1 MNAVF
6 FSNQCLIRG
15 FRVNPPPLHKTVKL
29 PVNNICYNC
38 SNRIASSVTGA
49 LLESLIRVKKMSVP
63 SESDH
68 SPHLEITSLGG
79 LRFSLG
85 GKPLEALTSR
95 PAQALLVYLARRG
108 EPASRILLAE
118 LIWPERAPENAL
130 GNLRVTLHR
139 LRSLLGDLLEG
150 QHELV
155 WLKGES
161 VCLDV
166 AVLEERLFEDQL
178 EQAVDLYKGDFL
190 AGFYL
195 GGSRAFEDWQAEEA
209 ECLRGEVLS
218 ACQRLVYQH
227 TEAGAYE
234 KAIQYAKHLLEL
246 DPFHEPAQRQ
256 LMRLL
261 TLTGQRG
268 AALAGFE
275 RYRKLLG
282 EKAGTEP
289 DPATVE
295 LYTQVKAGLIRPE
308 PASMEW
314 KAPVKVGLSAEEPAL
329 PHPANVLVG
338 RQDELAYLQAQLANP
353 DCRLLTLVGPGG
365 IGKTRLAQ
373 EAARLQE
380 VRFTD
385 GIFFAA
391 LAGVADD
398 EAFLLQL
405 SQTLRFSP
413 LAAGDLFQQVQQ
425 FLQNK
430 TMLIVLDNFEQLL
443 PKGEQAWEKEAENAV
458 RLISRLLKSAPAL
471 KLLVTSRERLR
482 LEEEWLLPL
491 RGLGLTSEAAAFFAQ
506 AAQRLQPG
514 FHLAGSLAEVN
525 EICSLTGGA
534 PLALEMAAAWTPLL
548 SCRQIA
554 DKIRENLDFLSNQ
567 RLDAPDRQRSVRAL
581 FEYSWRSLSL
591 EEKRLFSWL
600 SVFHGGGRLEEV
612 LAVTGADPGLL
623 LRLADKS
630 LIQVDSLGHY
640 DLHELMR
647 QYARERLQ
655 AAGELPEAARRHFET
670 YLELAERADG
680 KLRQAGQEEWLSR
693 LEAERQNLAAALDW
707 GFYHQPDP
715 HLPARLALALG
726 WFWRIRSHTWDAHHW
741 LDQALGLEGLEAAER
756 AALLIFAGM
765 VSWMQGDF
773 ACARQHLEESRKLW
787 GSTSDHLGL
796 AYSLHH
802 LGMTSFQQDEFAQ
815 ARDYLQSSLEL
826 FTEQGDEWGRAFSLG
841 WLGKSYDALGEPDQA
856 EAASQECLVIYR
868 KIGDRFGLALFLSNE
883 AWRLLK
889 NGELE
894 QARGLAEEA
903 CVLRREIGHQHSLA
917 EALSMLGEIAAKSG
931 EREKARDYYRQAQ
944 AIYDNL
950 GNLHYVEELERVIE
964 ELGS

>member
-1 MNAVF
+1 
-6 FSNQCLIRG
+6 
-15 FRVNPPPLHKTVKL
+15 
-29 PVNNICYNC
+29 
-38 SNRIASSVTGA
+38 
-49 LLESLIRVKKMSVP
+49 MSVP
-63 SESDH
+63 SESDR
-68 SPHLEITSLGG
+68 SSCLEITTLGG
-79 LRFSLG
+79 LRFGLG

-108 EPASRILLAE
+108 EPVPRTLLAE
-118 LIWPERAPENAL
+118 LIWPERAPEKAL

-139 LRSLLGDLLEG
+139 LRSLLGSLLEG
-150 QHELV
+150 QHDFA
-155 WLKGES
+155 WLKAES

-166 AVLEERLFEDQL
+166 TALEEQLFADQL

-195 GGSRAFEDWQAEEA
+195 GGSRPFEDWQVEEA

-218 ACQRLVYQH
+218 ACQRLVHQY
-227 TEAGAYE
+227 TEASAYE
-234 KAIQYAKHLLEL
+234 KAIQYARRLLEL
-246 DPFHEPAQRQ
+246 DPLHEPAQRQ

-268 AALAGFE
+268 VALAGFE
-275 RYRKLLG
+275 RYRKLLR

-289 DPATVE
+289 DTATVE

-308 PASMEW
+308 PAPMERRI
-314 KAPVKVGLSAEEPAL
+314 PIKVGISKGEPAL

-338 RQDELAYLQAQLANP
+338 RLDELAYLQAQLANP

-380 VRFTD
+380 GRFA
-385 GIFFAA
+385 GGVYFAA
-391 LAGVADD
+391 LAGAADG

-405 SQTLRFSP
+405 TQTLGFSP

-425 FLQNK
+425 FLQHK

-443 PKGEQAWEKEAENAV
+443 PKDGQAWEKEAENAV

-514 FHLAGSLAEVN
+514 FRLAGSLAEVN

-534 PLALEMAAAWTPLL
+534 PLALEMAAAWTPLM

-600 SVFHGGGRLEEV
+600 SVFRGGGRLEEV

-630 LIQVDSLGHY
+630 LIQVDSLGRY

-655 AAGELPEAARRHFET
+655 AAGELAEADQRHFET

-693 LEAERQNLAAALDW
+693 LEAERENLVAACDW
-707 GFYHQPDP
+707 SFYHQSNP
-715 HLPARLALALG
+715 HLPARLVLALG

-741 LDQALGLEGLEAAER
+741 LTQALRLEGLEAAER
-756 AALLIFAGM
+756 AALLSFTGM
-765 VSWMQGDF
+765 ISWMQGDF
-773 ACARQHLEESRKLW
+773 ASARQRLEESRKLW
-787 GSTSDHLGL
+787 ENTSERLGL
-796 AYSLHH
+796 AYCLHH
-802 LGMTSFQQDEFAQ
+802 LGMTRFQQEAYAQ
-815 ARDYLQSSLEL
+815 AREYLLSSLEL
-826 FTEQGDEWGRAFSLG
+826 FSEQGDEWGRAFSLG
-841 WLGKSYDALGEPDQA
+841 WLGKSYDALGEPDLA
-856 EAASQECLVIYR
+856 EAASQECLAIYR
-868 KIGDRFGLALFLSNE
+868 LS
-883 AWRLLK
+883 R
-889 NGELE
+889 
-894 QARGLAEEA
+894 RP
-903 CVLRREIGHQHSLA
+903 LRAGAFPE
-917 EALSMLGEIAAKSG
+917 
-931 EREKARDYYRQAQ
+931 
-944 AIYDNL
+944 
-950 GNLHYVEELERVIE
+950 
-964 ELGS
+964 

>member
-1 MNAVF
+1 L
-6 FSNQCLIRG
+6 Q
-15 FRVNPPPLHKTVKL
+15 
-29 PVNNICYNC
+29 
-38 SNRIASSVTGA
+38 
-49 LLESLIRVKKMSVP
+49 VKKMSVP
-63 SESDH
+63 SESNR

-79 LRFSLG
+79 LRFALG
-85 GKPLEALTSR
+85 GKPLEGLTSR
-95 PAQALLVYLARRG
+95 PAQALLVFLARRG
-108 EPASRILLAE
+108 EPVSRTGLAE
-118 LIWPERAPENAL
+118 LIWPERGPENAL

-139 LRSLLGDLLEG
+139 LRGLVGDLLAV
-150 QHELV
+150 QPDSVRLD
-155 WLKGES
+155 GERIS
-161 VCLDV
+161 LD
-166 AVLEERLFEDQL
+166 AHALEERLGADQL

-195 GGSRAFEDWQAEEA
+195 DGSRLFEDWQAEEA

-234 KAIQYAKHLLEL
+234 KAIQFARRLLEL

-256 LMRLL
+256 LIRLL
-261 TLTGQRG
+261 TLTGGRS

-275 RYRKLLG
+275 RYRKLLR
-282 EKAGTEP
+282 EKAGMEP
-289 DPATVE
+289 DAATVE

-308 PASMEW
+308 PAPIERR
-314 KAPVKVGLSAEEPAL
+314 APVKMDKSKGEPAL
-329 PHPANVLVG
+329 PQPAAALVG
-338 RQDELAYLQAQLANP
+338 RQEELAYLHAQLANP
-353 DCRLLTLVGPGG
+353 DCRLLTIVGPGG

-380 VRFTD
+380 GRFAD
-385 GIFFAA
+385 GVYFAA
-391 LAGVADD
+391 LAGAVDG

-405 SQTLRFSP
+405 SQTLSFSP

-425 FLQNK
+425 FLKGK

-443 PKGEQAWEKEAENAV
+443 PKNGQAWEKEADSAA
-458 RLISRLLKSAPAL
+458 RLVSRLLKSAPAL
-471 KLLVTSRERLR
+471 KLLVTSRERLH

-491 RGLGLTSEAAAFFAQ
+491 RGLGLASEAATFFSQ
-506 AAQRLQPG
+506 AAQRLLPG
-514 FHLAGSLAEVN
+514 FRLAGSLADVN

-554 DKIRENLDFLSNQ
+554 DKIHENLDFLSNQ

-581 FEYSWRSLSL
+581 FEYSWHSLSL
-591 EEKRLFSWL
+591 EEKRLFSWM
-600 SVFHGGGRLEEV
+600 SVFRGGGRLEEI

-630 LIQVDSLGHY
+630 LIQVDSLGRY

-655 AAGELPEAARRHFET
+655 AAGELAEAARRHFEV
-670 YLELAERADG
+670 YLELAGRANG
-680 KLRQAGQEEWLSR
+680 KLRRAGQEEWLSR
-693 LEAERQNLAAALDW
+693 LEAERQNLAAALEW
-707 GFYHQPDP
+707 GFYQQPDP
-715 HLPARLALALG
+715 HLPTRLALGLG
-726 WFWRIRSHTWDAHHW
+726 WFWRIRSHTWDARHW
-741 LDQALGLEGLEAAER
+741 LDQALGLEGLETAER
-756 AALLIFAGM
+756 AGLLSFAGM

-773 ACARQHLEESRKLW
+773 ASARLRLEESQRLW
-787 GSTSDHLGL
+787 ERTSDRLGL
-796 AYSLHH
+796 AYCLHH
-802 LGMTSFQQDEFAQ
+802 LGMTHFQQEGYAE
-815 ARDYLQSSLEL
+815 AREYLQGSLEI
-826 FTEQGDEWGRAFSLG
+826 FSEQGDEWGRAFSLG

-856 EAASQECLVIYR
+856 EAASQACLGIFR
-868 KIGDRFGLALFLSNE
+868 KIGDRFGLALFLGNE
-883 AWRLLK
+883 AWRLLRS
-889 NGELE
+889 GELE

-950 GNLHYVEELERVIE
+950 GNQRYVEELERVIE
-964 ELGS
+964 GLV